1 MNPFFDNI
9 KLVATD
15 IGGTLARSDGSI
27 SDFTVETLRTL
38 QERGIIIVLATGY
51 SKEITD
57 KFASQIC
64 DKLITIIQNGAIVF
78 DGEAL
83 LETNYLN
90 KDIALKVVEFFE
102 SKGFSPILFSGLDN
116 NCKTYYKRMNKRFS
130 PRKSYIEVSDL
141 NNVLKTDPVEVSA
154 WEATEDILTCKE
166 EAEELFGEEWHVTVS
181 IQKNRSWLEVL
192 NPNAKKANALLSIM
206 KRKGIG
212 VDEAIYFGDNYNDVE
227 CLEAVKYPIVVSN
240 GLPDVKKLAWKIALS
255 NDEDGVA
262 LMIRKLLSLNDN
274 NP

>member
-1 MNPFFDNI
+1 LLDNI

-27 SDFTVETLRTL
+27 SNFSIETFQAL
-38 QERGIIIVLATGY
+38 QESGIIIALVTGY

-57 KFASQIC
+57 KFASRIS
-64 DKLITIIQNGAIVF
+64 DNLITIIQNGAIIF
-78 DGEAL
+78 DGEEL

-116 NCKTYYKRMNKRFS
+116 NCKTYYKRMNETFM

-141 NNVLKTDPVEVSA
+141 KNVLTSDPVEVSA

-166 EAEELFGEEWHVTVS
+166 EAEKLFGDEWYVTAS
-181 IQKNRSWLEVL
+181 IQKPRSWLEVL
-192 NPNAKKANALLSIM
+192 NPKAKKAIALLSILR
-206 KRKGIG
+206 RKGIKF
-212 VDEAIYFGDNYNDVE
+212 DEAIYFGDNYNDVE
-227 CLEAVKYPIVVSN
+227 CLKAVKYPIVVSN
-240 GLPDVKKLAWKIALS
+240 GLPDVKKLAWKVALS

-262 LMIRKLLSLNDN
+262 KMIRKVVSFKHK
-274 NP
+274 

>member
-1 MNPFFDNI
+1 MDNI
-9 KLVATD
+9 RLVATD

-27 SDFTVETLRTL
+27 SNFTIETLRAL
-38 QERGIIIVLATGY
+38 QESGIIIALVTGY

-57 KFASQIC
+57 KFASQIS

-78 DGEAL
+78 DGEVL

-90 KDIALKVVEFFE
+90 KDIALRVVEFFE
-102 SKGFSPILFSGLDN
+102 SKDFSPIIFSGLDN
-116 NCKTYYKRMNKRFS
+116 NCKTYYKRMNKSFK

-141 NNVLKTDPVEVSA
+141 NSVLTTDPVEVSA

-166 EAEELFGEEWHVTVS
+166 EAEELFGDEWYVTAS
-181 IQKNRSWLEVL
+181 IQKHRSWLEVL
-192 NPNAKKANALLSIM
+192 NPKAKKANALLSIM
-206 KRKGIG
+206 RRRDIK

-227 CLEAVKYPIVVSN
+227 CLEAVKYPIVVAN
-240 GLPDVKKLAWKIALS
+240 GLPDVKKLAWKVALS

-262 LMIRKLLSLNDN
+262 LMIRKLLSLKVN
-274 NP
+274 NPLQS